1 VGLNEHATSITE
13 RNNMDISGISS
24 NDPVTGA
31 ASTAPSSTL
40 DKDAFLKLLV
50 TQVKNQDPLQ
60 PQGGTEYVAQL
71 AQFSS
76 LEQMQNLNDNIVGL
90 ALLQQNNALMS
101 QLTQS
106 SALIGQNVEWT
117 DPETGEVHSGA
128 VTSVKLQDGLAL
140 LEIDGEDV
148 PLGNVTQVLG
158 PAVDDPTAGDTGD
171 SESGDTTDSGT
182 DTTTDSESDA

>member
-1 VGLNEHATSITE
+1 MELT
-13 RNNMDISGISS
+13 GISS
-24 NDPVTGA
+24 NEPITGA
-31 ASTAPSSTL
+31 ASNGPSGAL

-50 TQVKNQDPLQ
+50 SQVKNQDPMQ
-60 PQGGTEYVAQL
+60 PQGSTEYVAQL

-117 DPETGEVHSGA
+117 DSETGEVHTGE
-128 VTSVKLQDGLAL
+128 VTSVKLKDGLAL
-140 LEIDGEDV
+140 LEIGGEDV

-158 PAVDDPTAGDTGD
+158 KADDVPPGGDAGGSGD
-171 SESGDTTDSGT
+171 SESSGT
-182 DTTTDSESDA
+182 NAGTGSGTSSDDVG

>member
-1 VGLNEHATSITE
+1 
-13 RNNMDISGISS
+13 MDISGISS

-50 TQVKNQDPLQ
+50 TQVRNQDPLQ

-117 DPETGEVHSGA
+117 DPETGDVHTGA
-128 VTSVKLQDGLAL
+128 VTSVKLKDGLAL

-171 SESGDTTDSGT
+171 SESGDGTDSGT
-182 DTTTDSESDA
+182 DTNTDSESDA

>member
-1 VGLNEHATSITE
+1 
-13 RNNMDISGISS
+13 MDVTGISS
-24 NDPVTGA
+24 SDPITGA
-31 ASTAPSSTL
+31 ASNTPSSSL

-50 TQVKNQDPLQ
+50 SQVKNQDPMQ
-60 PQGGTEYVAQL
+60 PQGSTEYVAQL

-106 SALIGQNVEWT
+106 SALIGQMVEWT
-117 DPETGEVHSGA
+117 DPETGDVHTGE
-128 VTSVKLQDGLAL
+128 VTSVKLEDGLAL
-140 LEIDGEDV
+140 LEIEGEDV

-158 PAVDDPTAGDTGD
+158 PADP
-171 SESGDTTDSGT
+171 SEADGETNTDTDSGDGTDAGT
-182 DTTTDSESDA
+182 DTDDDV

>member
-1 VGLNEHATSITE
+1 
-13 RNNMDISGISS
+13 MDINGISS
-24 NDPVTGA
+24 SDPITGA
-31 ASTAPSSTL
+31 ASNAPKSAL

-50 TQVKNQDPLQ
+50 SQVKNQDPME
-60 PQGGTEYVAQL
+60 PQGSTEYVAQL

-117 DPETGEVHSGA
+117 DPETGDVHSGQ
-128 VTSVKLQDGLAL
+128 VTSVKLENGLAL
-140 LEIDGEDV
+140 LEIGGEDV

-158 PAVDDPTAGDTGD
+158 APDDSGVTG
-171 SESGDTTDSGT
+171 GTTDGGTEPGDGTNSGT
-182 DTTTDSESDA
+182 DSNSQDDA

>member
-1 VGLNEHATSITE
+1 MTIQ
-13 RNNMDISGISS
+13 GISS
-24 NDPVTGA
+24 SDPVTGA
-31 ASTAPSSTL
+31 ASNAPSSAL

-50 TQVKNQDPLQ
+50 SQVKNQDPLQ
-60 PQGGTEYVAQL
+60 PQGSTEYVAQL

-90 ALLQQNNALMS
+90 ALLQQNNALLS

-117 DPETGEVHSGA
+117 DPETGTKHVGEVK
-128 VTSVKLQDGLAL
+128 SVKLQDGIAL

-158 PAVDDPTAGDTGD
+158 PANSAGGDSDPDAASSETDGSAGTGD
-171 SESGDTTDSGT
+171 EN
-182 DTTTDSESDA
+182 

>member
-1 VGLNEHATSITE
+1 
-13 RNNMDISGISS
+13 MDISGISS
-24 NDPVTGA
+24 SDPITGA
-31 ASTAPSSTL
+31 ASNAPSSSL

-50 TQVKNQDPLQ
+50 SQVKNQDPMQ
-60 PQGGTEYVAQL
+60 PQGSTEYVAQL

-106 SALIGQNVEWT
+106 SALIGQQVEWT
-117 DPETGEVHSGA
+117 DPETGETHVG
-128 VTSVKLQDGLAL
+128 VVGSVKLEDGLAL
-140 LEIDGEDV
+140 LEIDGQDV

-158 PAVDDPTAGDTGD
+158 APEEA
-171 SESGDTTDSGT
+171 DSGADDAGT
-182 DTTTDSESDA
+182 DDTDDDGDDTTTDDEGDGI

>member
-1 VGLNEHATSITE
+1 MELN
-13 RNNMDISGISS
+13 GISS
-24 NDPVTGA
+24 SDAITGA
-31 ASTAPSSTL
+31 PSTAPSSSL

-50 TQVKNQDPLQ
+50 SQVKNQDPMQ
-60 PQGGTEYVAQL
+60 PQGSTEYVAQL

-106 SALIGQNVEWT
+106 SSLIGQQVEWT
-117 DPETGEVHSGA
+117 DPETGDVHTGE

-158 PAVDDPTAGDTGD
+158 PANDDIGGDGTD
-171 SESGDTTDSGT
+171 VEADADSGADAGT
-182 DTTTDSESDA
+182 GSDADADADADV

>member
-1 VGLNEHATSITE
+1 
-13 RNNMDISGISS
+13 MDITGISS
-24 NDPVTGA
+24 NDPITGA
-31 ASTAPSSTL
+31 ASNAPGTL

-50 TQVKNQDPLQ
+50 SQVKNQDPMQ
-60 PQGGTEYVAQL
+60 PQGSAEYVAQL

-117 DPETGEVHSGA
+117 DPQTGVVHTGQ

-140 LEIDGEDV
+140 LEIDGQDV

-158 PAVDDPTAGDTGD
+158 PVD
-171 SESGDTTDSGT
+171 DTTDAGDSTDGGDVDADDGTDAGT
-182 DTTTDSESDA
+182 DTDSQDDA

>member
-1 VGLNEHATSITE
+1 
-13 RNNMDISGISS
+13 MDISGISS
-24 NDPVTGA
+24 SDPITGA
-31 ASTAPSSTL
+31 ASNAPSSRL

-50 TQVKNQDPLQ
+50 SQVKNQDPMQ
-60 PQGGTEYVAQL
+60 PQGSTEYVAQL

-117 DPETGEVHSGA
+117 DPETGDVHTGQVS
-128 VTSVKLQDGLAL
+128 SVKLEDGLAL
-140 LEIDGEDV
+140 LEIDGQDV

-158 PAVDDPTAGDTGD
+158 PPEDPGTG
-171 SESGDTTDSGT
+171 ESGDTSDGDGASAGD
-182 DTTTDSESDA
+182 DTGSDAQDDG

>member
-1 VGLNEHATSITE
+1 MELN
-13 RNNMDISGISS
+13 GISS
-24 NDPVTGA
+24 SDAITGA
-31 ASTAPSSTL
+31 ASNAPSSSL

-50 TQVKNQDPLQ
+50 SQVKNQDPMQ
-60 PQGGTEYVAQL
+60 PQGSTEYVAQL

-106 SALIGQNVEWT
+106 SSLIGQNVEWT
-117 DPETGEVHSGA
+117 DPETGDVHSGE

-158 PAVDDPTAGDTGD
+158 PADDGGEGTDGGA
-171 SESGDTTDSGT
+171 DSGT
-182 DTTTDSESDA
+182 DGGTDTDDDA

>member
-1 VGLNEHATSITE
+1 MELI
-13 RNNMDISGISS
+13 GISS
-24 NDPVTGA
+24 NEPITGA
-31 ASTAPSSTL
+31 ASTAPSSAL

-50 TQVKNQDPLQ
+50 TQVRNQDPLE
-60 PQGGTEYVAQL
+60 PQGSTEYVAQL

-117 DPETGEVHSGA
+117 NPETGEVHSGA
-128 VTSVKLQDGLAL
+128 VTSVKLQNGLAL

-158 PAVDDPTAGDTGD
+158 PAVDDPAAGGAGD
-171 SESGDTTDSGT
+171 SESGDTTDAGT
-182 DTTTDSESDA
+182 DTNTDSESSSDTNA

>member
-1 VGLNEHATSITE
+1 
-13 RNNMDISGISS
+13 MDITGISS
-24 NDPVTGA
+24 NDPITGA
-31 ASTAPSSTL
+31 ASNAPGTL

-50 TQVKNQDPLQ
+50 SQVKNQDPMQ
-60 PQGGTEYVAQL
+60 PQGSAEYVAQL

-117 DPETGEVHSGA
+117 DPQTGVVHTGQ
-128 VTSVKLQDGLAL
+128 VTSEAPGRPRAARDRRSGRSARERDAGARPGRRHDGRGRLHRWR
-140 LEIDGEDV
+140 
-148 PLGNVTQVLG
+148 
-158 PAVDDPTAGDTGD
+158 
-171 SESGDTTDSGT
+171 
-182 DTTTDSESDA
+182 

>member
-1 VGLNEHATSITE
+1 
-13 RNNMDISGISS
+13 MDINGISS
-24 NDPVTGA
+24 SDPITGA
-31 ASTAPSSTL
+31 ASNAPKSAL

-50 TQVKNQDPLQ
+50 SQVKNQDPME
-60 PQGGTEYVAQL
+60 PQGSTEYVAQL

-117 DPETGEVHSGA
+117 DPETGDVHSGQ
-128 VTSVKLQDGLAL
+128 VTSVKLENGLAL
-140 LEIDGEDV
+140 LEIGGQDV

-158 PAVDDPTAGDTGD
+158 TPDDSTNTGGTTD
-171 SESGDTTDSGT
+171 GGSESGDGTNSGT
-182 DTTTDSESDA
+182 DTGTQDDA

>member
-1 VGLNEHATSITE
+1 MELN
-13 RNNMDISGISS
+13 GISS
-24 NDPVTGA
+24 SDAITGA
-31 ASTAPSSTL
+31 PSTAPSSSL

-50 TQVKNQDPLQ
+50 SQVKNQDPMQ
-60 PQGGTEYVAQL
+60 PQGSTEYVAQL

-106 SALIGQNVEWT
+106 SSLIGQQVEWT
-117 DPETGEVHSGA
+117 DPETGDVRTGE

-158 PAVDDPTAGDTGD
+158 PANADIGGDGAAGDAD
-171 SESGDTTDSGT
+171 ADSGADAGTGANT
-182 DTTTDSESDA
+182 DADADA